1 VGTPVVPLSAGPAQ
15 VQRSGETSALP
26 AEPLALAPSTQRG
39 TSEPSPQKAAGPVA
53 LIPSGDEGS
62 ASPTAPLLSDRPL
75 RPASVQRSVEPVP
88 GPVQETL
95 QRTLGADLTSARVHR
110 GGDASEAATA
120 LQARAFTQ
128 GDDVY
133 LPAAHG
139 PLNSGPAR
147 ALLAHELTHVAQ
159 QRRLG
164 SALPPE
170 ASPGGQHLE
179 AEARGMESTAFNTP
193 EMPLAPRVQSAPA
206 NGATPAREATSIEA
220 TASQLIG
227 SGMATRAAD
236 GSLVFRA
243 PEGAPAAAPWASSSP
258 SVQREAAPAV
268 APAAPEAST
277 TTSDAELEELA
288 RKLYEPIRS
297 RLRAELL
304 IDRERAG
311 MIADIR

>member
-1 VGTPVVPLSAGPAQ
+1 
-15 VQRSGETSALP
+15 
-26 AEPLALAPSTQRG
+26 
-39 TSEPSPQKAAGPVA
+39 
-53 LIPSGDEGS
+53 
-62 ASPTAPLLSDRPL
+62 
-75 RPASVQRSVEPVP
+75 
-88 GPVQETL
+88 L
-95 QRTLGADLTSARVHR
+95 QRTLGADLSNARVHR

-170 ASPGGQHLE
+170 PSAGGQNLE
-179 AEARGMESTAFNTP
+179 AEARGMESTAFNSP
-193 EMPLAPRVQSAPA
+193 EMTLAPRVQSAPA
-206 NGATPAREATSIEA
+206 NGATPSQQATSIEA

-227 SGMATRAAD
+227 SGMATRAVD
-236 GSLVFRA
+236 GSLIFRA
-243 PEGAPAAAPWASSSP
+243 PEGAPAAAPWASSSSP

-268 APAAPEAST
+268 APAAPKAST
-277 TTSDAELEELA
+277 ATSDAELEELA

-311 MIADIR
+311 MIADLR